1 MGIRLMLVLLVSI
14 ALLFTAGCSGARETD
29 EVGYVIAMGIDK
41 APEKDKI
48 NVTYQL
54 AIPRALSGTGD
65 SDSKEATEIIT
76 ITANTAVEARNLLN
90 TSIARVPNL
99 SHIKV
104 IILGEEI
111 ARQGVGDFIAP
122 LQRSREFRGSMY
134 VVVAHESTAEDFIK
148 KLTPRLEI
156 LPSKYV
162 ETMMLSNTENG
173 YYGRSFLHDF
183 YNRLKGGSAAPYA
196 TLVAVNSMNGKD
208 LPTDKKRSGEKN
220 DEYTAGNIPLMGEGP
235 AANFAGVALFKAD
248 KMVGTLTNEECRMMS
263 LLQGKNAPNCF
274 LAVADPN
281 VPDKAVNIIFRL
293 GRKPNTEITLQDGRF
308 ILDVNVMLEAEV
320 TSIPSA
326 INYEMDGYK
335 EQLEEQISQV
345 VHGEMMNML
354 DKTRFLGTDPVGF
367 GYPARAMFRTFD
379 EWREI
384 NWSEAY
390 SKADFRVKVT
400 TKIRRSALMWQ
411 SSPITK

>member
-1 MGIRLMLVLLVSI
+1 MIGLLVAL
-14 ALLFTAGCSGARETD
+14 ALLTAGCSGARETD

-54 AIPRALSGTGD
+54 AIPRALAGTSD
-65 SDSKEATEIIT
+65 SESKEATEIIT

-104 IILGEEI
+104 IILGEAI
-111 ARQGVGDFIAP
+111 ARQGVGDFVAP
-122 LQRSREFRGSMY
+122 LQRFREFRGSMY
-134 VVVAHESTAEDFIK
+134 VVVAHDSTAEDFIK

-156 LPSKYV
+156 LPSKYM

-196 TLVAVNSMNGKD
+196 TLVAVNPMDGKD
-208 LPTDKKRSGEKN
+208 LPTDKKRAGEKN
-220 DEYTAGNIPLMGEGP
+220 DEYTAGNIPLTGEKA
-235 AANFAGVALFKAD
+235 AANFAGLALFKAD
-248 KMVGTLTNEECRMMS
+248 KMVGTLTNEECRMVS
-263 LLQGKNAPNCF
+263 LLQGKNAPTCF
-274 LAVADPN
+274 LAVTDPN
-281 VPDKAVNIIFRL
+281 VPEKAVNIIFRL
-293 GRKPNTEITLQDGRF
+293 GRKPNTEITRQDGRF
-308 ILDVNVMLEAEV
+308 ILDVNVMLEAEI

-326 INYEMDGYK
+326 INYEMAGYK

-345 VHGEMMNML
+345 VQGEMMNML

-367 GYPARAMFRTFD
+367 GYQARALFRTFD

-384 NWSEAY
+384 NWSESY
-390 SKADFRVKVT
+390 SKAEFRVKVT

>member
-1 MGIRLMLVLLVSI
+1 MGSRLMIVLLITIV
-14 ALLFTAGCSGARETD
+14 LLTAGCSGARETD

-48 NVTYQL
+48 KVTYQM
-54 AIPRALSGTGD
+54 AIPRALAGTSD
-65 SDSKEATEIIT
+65 SDSKESTEIIT

-90 TSIARVPNL
+90 TTVARVPNL

-104 IILGEEI
+104 IIIGEEI
-111 ARQGVGDFIAP
+111 ARQGVGDFVAP
-122 LQRSREFRGSMY
+122 LQRFREFRGAMY
-134 VVVAHESTAEDFIK
+134 VVVAHDSTAEEFIK

-156 LPSKYV
+156 LPSKYI
-162 ETMMLSNTENG
+162 ETMMLSSMENG
-173 YYGRSFLHDF
+173 YYGQSFLHDF

-196 TLVAVNSMNGKD
+196 TLVAVNPMDGKD
-208 LPTDKKRSGEKN
+208 LPTDKKRAGEKN
-220 DEYTAGNIPLMGEGP
+220 DEYTAGNIPLTGEGA
-235 AANFAGVALFKAD
+235 AANFAGLALFKAD
-248 KMVGTLTNEECRMMS
+248 KMVGTLTTEECRMVS
-263 LLQGKNAPNCF
+263 LLQGKNSLTCF
-274 LAVADPN
+274 MSVADPII
-281 VPDKAVNIIFRL
+281 PQKAVNIIFRL

-308 ILDVNVMLEAEV
+308 ILDVNVMLEAEI

-326 INYEMDGYK
+326 INYEMAGYK

-345 VHGEMMNML
+345 VQGEMMNML
-354 DKTRFLGTDPVGF
+354 DKTRALGTDPVGF
-367 GYPARAMFRTFD
+367 GYQARAMFRTFN

-384 NWSEAY
+384 NWSESY
-390 SKADFRVKVT
+390 SEADFRVKVT

>member
-1 MGIRLMLVLLVSI
+1 MGSRLMIVLLVAV
-14 ALLFTAGCSGARETD
+14 ALITAGCSGARETD
-29 EVGYVIAMGIDK
+29 EVGYVIAMGIDT
-41 APEKDKI
+41 ASEKDKI

-54 AIPRALSGTGD
+54 AIPRALAGTSD

-104 IILGEEI
+104 IILGEDI
-111 ARQGVGDFIAP
+111 ARQGVGDFVAP
-122 LQRSREFRGSMY
+122 LQRFREFRGSMY

-156 LPSKYV
+156 LPSKYI

-196 TLVAVNSMNGKD
+196 TLVAVNPMKGKD
-208 LPTDKKRSGEKN
+208 LPTDRKRAGEKN
-220 DEYTAGNIPLMGEGP
+220 DEYTAGNIPLVGEGA
-235 AANFAGVALFKAD
+235 AANFAGLALFKAD
-248 KMVGTLTNEECRMMS
+248 KMVGTLTNEECRVVS
-263 LLQGKNAPNCF
+263 LLQGKNSPTCF
-274 LAVADPN
+274 LAVEDPN
-281 VPDKAVNIIFRL
+281 VPKKAVNIIFRL

-308 ILDVNVMLEAEV
+308 ILDVNVLLEAEV

-326 INYEMDGYK
+326 INYEMAGYK
-335 EQLEEQISQV
+335 EQLEDQISQV
-345 VHGEMMNML
+345 VQGEMMNML
-354 DKTRFLGTDPVGF
+354 DKTQLLGADPVGF
-367 GYPARAMFRTFD
+367 GYQARAMFRTFD
-379 EWREI
+379 EWRDI
-384 NWSEAY
+384 NWGEAY
-390 SKADFRVKVT
+390 SKAEFRVKVT